1 MISLDVGGQ
10 SDPAAIVAMSVR
22 TVDRLIKAQVHYLAI
37 KPPIVT
43 PTAHLTFVEDTL
55 KLMRRQ
61 IGIAPVRVVVDVSSN
76 SGIANLL
83 AQALPK
89 NSMVAIRIS
98 GGDAHGAGV
107 TAFPIGDVGG
117 KATALPALVASRRQM
132 LLDVGQALSSRLLTL
147 PVDDKEQ
154 AEGLA
159 IAKNPD
165 EPGVPQGYGERA
177 AGRRCAAYARRFV
190 VGLVTGLDRRVAPAR
205 SAFGGDARCASV
217 AARAGMD
224 LNGGAAPRRIY
235 PTV

>member
-1 MISLDVGGQ
+1 MSYLMISLDVGGQ

-43 PTAHLTFVEDTL
+43 PTAHLTFVDDTL

-117 KATALPALVASRRQM
+117 KATALPALTLSRRQM

-159 IAKNPD
+159 ALKSQMSRASLKVTASGRQVAVVQRSHDDLLMALAMAWIVASRL
-165 EPGVPQGYGERA
+165 PGP
-177 AGRRCAAYARRFV
+177 
-190 VGLVTGLDRRVAPAR
+190 R
-205 SAFGGDARCASV
+205 SAATRDVRPSPSALAW
-217 AARAGMD
+217 
-224 LNGGAAPRRIY
+224 
-235 PTV
+235 T